1 MMAKKNRGRAPE
13 PRGEAASKPA
23 TLKDLLPAELVDRLK
38 NQATDMRAEQERIR
52 EEERKRAEEAR
63 KAEQKRNE
71 SNMEY
76 LLNNSSMDWKK
87 FK

>member
-1 MMAKKNRGRAPE
+1 MAKKNRGRAPE
-13 PRGEAASKPA
+13 PRAEAASKPA

-38 NQATDMRAEQERIR
+38 NQAGDLRAEQERAR
-52 EEERKRAEEAR
+52 EAERKRIEDER

-76 LLNNSSMDWKK
+76 LLENSKMDWKK